1 MSLPNVCTVGSSKTG
16 TSGLHYSVLAA
27 MPGEP
32 VGLYEQH
39 DPKMLRNL
47 ERYASDRP
55 LVAKFLFTNRHFTP
69 DLVEPFHKRLLIV
82 RDPRDTL
89 VSVMLFYAG
98 VLAASKG
105 RCTLEEIEEV
115 ADLVE
120 RKEQDPGSVDFLTLY
135 HHAHRVLG
143 NTVGANRVT
152 MGRFDRPLR
161 FADDAEAKT
170 VYYERFVADD
180 LDDVSDYL
188 GLELA
193 NTRPPAKVDSLVVR
207 SATSAEW
214 RRWFT
219 ASDVAELRP
228 KLAPYMARFGY
239 EDDWELSDEPI
250 DPEFGSEY
258 VRRSAR
264 KRFGQSQAVRSG
276 EDTQERLETL
286 RAAAAKGDPKAAL
299 DAATTLV
306 ARHGGDCHEEIR
318 TLYRFAAMS
327 GRVRAMRDYT
337 EWLRKHDQT
346 YQDLREARRWELEV
360 RERDRLAHARKRAR
374 REAEQRERVEAAS
387 GTRSPVPRTVP
398 QRARALLRLGR
409 GRIRA
414 LLRLARD
421 RIRSRSP
428 VDDVDVAEVV
438 PEQRQV

>member
-27 MPGEP
+27 MPDEP
-32 VGLYEQH
+32 LGLYEQH
-39 DPKMLRNL
+39 NPKMLHSL
-47 ERYASDRP
+47 ERYASDRA
-55 LVAKFLFTNRHFTP
+55 LVAKFLFTNRRFTP

-98 VLAASKG
+98 VLAAGKR

-120 RKEQDPGSVDFLTLY
+120 RKEQDPGSIDFLTLY
-135 HHAHRVLG
+135 HQAHRVLG

-152 MGRFDRPLR
+152 MRRFDRPVW
-161 FADDAEAKT
+161 FADNAEAKT

-180 LDDVSDYL
+180 LDDVSDYV
-188 GLELA
+188 GLELV

-250 DPEFGSEY
+250 DPEFGSAY
-258 VRRSAR
+258 VRRTAR
-264 KRFGQSQAVRSG
+264 KRFAQTQAVRSAD
-276 EDTQERLETL
+276 DTQERLETL

-299 DAATTLV
+299 NAATTLV
-306 ARHGGDCHEEIR
+306 DRDGGDGHEEIR
-318 TLYRFAAMS
+318 ALYRFAAMS
-327 GRVRAMRDYT
+327 GKVRAMREYA
-337 EWLRKHDQT
+337 EWLREHGQS
-346 YQDLREARRWELEV
+346 YQDRREARRWELEV
-360 RERDRLAHARKRAR
+360 RERDRLARAQRRAR
-374 REAEQRERVEAAS
+374 QEADRRERVEVAS
-387 GTRSPVPRTVP
+387 GTRQRVPRTVS
-398 QRARALLRLGR
+398 QRVGALLRAG
-409 GRIRA
+409 
-414 LLRLARD
+414 RD
-421 RIRSRSP
+421 RARSRSS
-428 VDDVDVAEVV
+428 VAEADVV
-438 PEQRQV
+438 EVARGERQA